1 MEKYINEIKM
11 LIYGWFVSLH
21 IDPYVAKILIAL
33 IIIDM
38 ATGSIKAAIVPEMS
52 FKKSILS
59 VGLLKKSVLLIII
72 MVLALIAKGLG
83 FSDFTYLV
91 TIVMKV
97 MVLNEGLSI
106 LYNCRSIYDMKEYK
120 SNDFISKLLEKIGAV
135 IINIMEKLIKKID
148 ENSSC
153 L

>member
-1 MEKYINEIKM
+1 
-11 LIYGWFVSLH
+11 
-21 IDPYVAKILIAL
+21 
-33 IIIDM
+33 M